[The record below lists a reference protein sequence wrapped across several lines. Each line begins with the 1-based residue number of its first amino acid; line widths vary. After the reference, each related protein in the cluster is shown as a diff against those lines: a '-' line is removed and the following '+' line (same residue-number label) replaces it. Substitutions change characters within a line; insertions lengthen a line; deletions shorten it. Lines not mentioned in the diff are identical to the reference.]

1 MNIPSFGTH
10 LLIQL
15 ASKLRYWSSLKGRNK
30 EAFKHQSSLLK
41 RILSLSSSWIICP
54 VVLLHLT
61 PSQSQQSLF
70 LLVDEFQV
78 RKKSISAVE
87 FMEALSCKR
96 AALSCSQ
103 QQKHPFIPNWTKINT
118 THHQKRP
125 NSITFFFFW
134 FSMTVRLT
142 KFLSNSL
149 TYDSNWSWDEI
160 GHRHPTFI
168 LLPNSPHH
176 HYNKCKACFFL
187 SLTVGRH

>member
-10 LLIQL
+10 LLILLL
-15 ASKLRYWSSLKGRNK
+15 AKLRCWSSSKGRNK
-30 EAFKHQSSLLK
+30 EAFKHQSSLLQETIQL
-41 RILSLSSSWIICP
+41 RPSWIIRP
-54 VVLLHLT
+54 VVLLHFTL
-61 PSQSQQSLF
+61 SQSQQSLF
-70 LLVDEFQV
+70 LLVEFQV
-78 RKKSISAVE
+78 RKWSISAVK

-103 QQKHPFIPNWTKINT
+103 QPKHPFIPNWTKINT

-149 TYDSNWSWDEI
+149 TYDFNWSWDEI
-160 GHRHPTFI
+160 GHRQPTYI
-168 LLPNSPHH
+168 LLPNSQHH
-176 HYNKCKACFFL
+176 HYNKCEACFFL